1 MSTLLVNNIESYTG
15 DTVTISSSNTVV
27 TGNTTLGATTTINGN
42 LTTLGAVIYTNLPT
56 SLGAAGANGLYTL
69 SGSQLFSSSAFPG
82 GSNAIFNSGA
92 ISSSLFIFTNTSAV
106 ATTTSQIISIAHT
119 SGSASVTFN
128 SGQGESNFSQLGMG
142 SDGSV
147 TPLLTGTWR
156 TIASKAQISNIKV
169 KSNIVASDIA
179 SASGEGQDYVA
190 ITLNQGY
197 MVQAGYATNGARNS
211 TTAGKINQNGS
222 ALPSGPAYSGSI
234 GDIGTYVQDSVD
246 INTSVG
252 KPQRVIGNNYLTTP
266 VMNVNGQA
274 FTIASPGY
282 YAYRFSIGEDYP
294 TKVYKFQIDLSYE
307 TT

>member
-179 SASGEGQDYVA
+179 SASGGDVA

-222 ALPSGPAYSGSI
+222 GSI

-246 INTSVG
+246 INTPVG
-252 KPQRVIGNNYLTTP
+252 RPQRVIGNNYLTTP

-282 YAYRFSIGEDYP
+282 YAYRFSIGENYP